1 MGCEF
6 VSTRLK
12 DERME
17 SWSFSSS
24 FFLWLFLSV
33 FDFGKKKKG
42 KTFGHVGDSIRPEGS
57 FRQRSDP
64 LSSTDL
70 FFFFFFPTNAQ
81 IVLLK
86 KNP

>member
-1 MGCEF
+1 MGCGF

-17 SWSFSSS
+17 SWSF
-24 FFLWLFLSV
+24 FFFFSVAFFLSV
-33 FDFGKKKKG
+33 FDFEKKKG
-42 KTFGHVGDSIRPEGS
+42 KSFGHVGDSIRPEGS

-70 FFFFFFPTNAQ
+70 GFFFFFFHKRPNCA
-81 IVLLK
+81 LKK